1 MSAIT
6 IPPRYSNI
14 FDGTKEEYSRL
25 AYKFLTNKDNFKKGA
40 QSLEGFT
47 KLYGYLKEGDVI
59 RGVQLSKGNIKFPD
73 KLKDLKSKNKSKE
86 KRESNLKGLTPEIR
100 KQIDFL
106 NETTAVEEEYEADR
120 NNPDAG
126 KIRDGKMKALWKKYR
141 RQEKYDSTKTYKW
154 KEGKSEKGYLA
165 WQNKVFN
172 DLKGGEGVDVDHGK
186 SGARGGTNS
195 RTNLS
200 LQESNWNRWIKG
212 NKVELQRTDE
222 QYDEAGIAFDKDRS
236 FQEYLAFEDDP
247 NIKLVTDLGLEGMTD
262 IHKRVGV
269 DVNAV
274 IAQNEQRQQEEVY
287 QEQIEASYQRSFADS
302 RRLHAKENGVI
313 DNAQGAALWLT
324 KTAVN
329 STVEASTG
337 VPNVTEIF
345 AGSKKLLDK
354 DPTGLIDIVPNLRQ
368 TSTTPYRALNAS

>member
-25 AYKFLTNKDNFKKGA
+25 AYKFLTNKDNFKKGK
-40 QSLEGFT
+40 QSLDGFT

-172 DLKGGEGVDVDHGK
+172 DLKGGEGVDIDHGK

-274 IAQNEQRQQEEVY
+274 IAQNEQRLQQEAY
-287 QEQIEASYQRSFADS
+287 QEQIEASYQQSFEDS
-302 RRLHAKENGVI
+302 SRLYAKENGVG
-313 DNAQGAALWLT
+313 DSLRGAALWLT